1 MLDDLAL
8 YSMAYYIYD
17 KLKFFNFGTKDG
29 HRERYGVYNYVRD
42 EPTDHDLRYLRDHG
56 YLEMFQL
63 PDLSPGENLVGRL
76 KVTEMGQRLV
86 ELKEGRLR
94 S

>member
-1 MLDDLAL
+1 
-8 YSMAYYIYD
+8 
-17 KLKFFNFGTKDG
+17 
-29 HRERYGVYNYVRD
+29 
-42 EPTDHDLRYLRDHG
+42 
-56 YLEMFQL
+56 MFQL

-86 ELKEGRLR
+86 KLKEGRLR